1 MAPQRYQEKWI
12 PGLRLMAHPGM
23 TTLACVT
30 LTDTFRH
37 QSVDGVARDMR

>member
-1 MAPQRYQEKWI
+1 
-12 PGLRLMAHPGM
+12 M

>member
-1 MAPQRYQEKWI
+1 MAPQGYQEKWI
-12 PGLRLMAHPGM
+12 PGLRLTAHPGM